1 MEQRLD
7 MNDNYLKVARLAAA
21 AGAEILLSYQGRFS
35 VREKAPRDLVTEA
48 DVAAQQA
55 IQKILLSNFPDHGFV
70 GEEEGHDQV
79 SAEMLADPN
88 HPPIWI
94 VDPLDG
100 TVNYVHQLQSFAV
113 SIAMYHRGELQLG
126 VVHDPVTKEIFW
138 AQRGGGAFLNDCP
151 IQCSQT
157 DRLDQALLACSFS
170 AGVRHDSGELDR
182 FAAAL
187 DQAQAVRRLGSAALN
202 LCYVAAGRLDGYWA
216 TCVKPWD
223 VAAGA
228 VIVSEAQGEILS
240 LAGEKFDIW
249 DPRFVATATKSLND
263 QLRRCLA

>member
-1 MEQRLD
+1 

-21 AGAEILLSYQGRFS
+21 AGAEVLLSYQGRFS

-79 SAEMLADPN
+79 SAEMLADPK

-113 SIAMYHRGELQLG
+113 SIAMYHAGELQIG
-126 VVHDPVTKEIFW
+126 IVHDPVTREIFW
-138 AQRGGGAFLNDCP
+138 AQRGAGAFLNDCP

-170 AGVRHDSGELDR
+170 AGTQHDSAELGR

-187 DQAQAVRRLGSAALN
+187 DGAQSVRRLGSAALN

-228 VIVSEAQGEILS
+228 LIVTEAGGQIRALS
-240 LAGEKFDIW
+240 GDRFDPW
-249 DPRFVATATKSLND
+249 NPRFAATATEPLND
-263 QLRRCLA
+263 QLLRCIA

>member
-1 MEQRLD
+1 
-7 MNDNYLKVARLAAA
+7 MNDTFLKVARQAAA
-21 AGAEILLSYQGRFS
+21 AGAEILMGFQGRFS

-55 IQKILLSNFPDHGFV
+55 IQQILLSNFPDHGFV

-79 SAEMLADPN
+79 SPDLLADPN

-113 SIAMYHRGELQLG
+113 SIAMYHAGELQLG
-126 VVHDPVTKEIFW
+126 IVHDPVCNEIFW
-138 AQRGGGAFLNDCP
+138 AQRGGGAYLNDRP

-157 DRLDQALLACSFS
+157 DRMDQALLACSFS
-170 AGVRHDSGELDR
+170 AGVRHDASELTR

-228 VIVSEAQGEILS
+228 VIVAEAGGQIKSLS
-240 LAGEKFDIW
+240 GTAFDTW
-249 DPRFVATATKSLND
+249 NPRFAATATEPLNA
-263 QLRRCLA
+263 QLRECLED